1 MHVTVARNLV
11 CVVNAAPLRYQGGTI
26 AFNGVILLR
35 ELGGVVMFSA
45 MRLDYVAWIKPKVL
59 ACGVKTK
66 GPILGAGALALTLF
80 SASGAQAQCVGTKDL
95 APPPGPPSTQSVVAM
110 AVAGVSA
117 SVNALT
123 SSINTAN
130 TAFLTQSS
138 AFIGSPANPQPDQ
151 EGGGVW
157 ARGVGGHLSTST
169 TSTTGS
175 VNFGTTLN
183 GNITCNARTVEDFAG
198 VQIGTDVARLNVNGW
213 NLHIG
218 STVGYLG
225 ANTRDATPAGLN
237 PGPPTLHDNLQ
248 IPFVGAYAAASYGN
262 FLVDGQVRGDFF
274 QNEVS
279 DDNHGLSAQHFNAR
293 GISLTGNVA
302 YNQKL
307 GNQWFIEPSA
317 GIVWSR
323 TQVDQLNVPGTMV
336 TGGAGP
342 SGLLIPPWLLTVND
356 IESTL
361 GRLSVR
367 AGTTIT
373 SGNVVWQPFASAGV
387 FHEFQGGAVG
397 SLTTNFASLGRSFA
411 SIPTLSSTVSTSG
424 LGTYGQFG
432 AGIAARIVDT
442 GWVTYLRGDYRTGDN
457 IEGWSINGGLRY
469 TFGPDPATGGG
480 ALAKAAIYKAP
491 VAPAAAY
498 NWSGF
503 YIGAYLGADWGHTS
517 WNFADSGATIDPHF
531 AGLLGGGEIGYNY
544 QVGKWVLGV
553 EGDVGATNAR
563 GAQPCPT
570 GFFYNC
576 ENSTNWLSTAT
587 ARIGY
592 AYWDRL
598 LTYVKAGAVIAQD
611 RADIVCDTGSQ
622 LTGGRVDGCPSQSAS
637 KTRAGWTIGWGTE
650 FGLTQN
656 LSVKTE
662 TMYFDLGSDHYNVGG
677 TPIDIQKNGFI
688 STVGL
693 HYRFGG

>member
-1 MHVTVARNLV
+1 
-11 CVVNAAPLRYQGGTI
+11 
-26 AFNGVILLR
+26 
-35 ELGGVVMFSA
+35 MFSA
-45 MRLDYVAWIKPKVL
+45 MRLDYVACVKPKVL
-59 ACGVKTK
+59 AGGVRTK
-66 GPILGAGALALTLF
+66 GSILGAGALALTLF
-80 SASGAQAQCVGTKDL
+80 SGAAAQAQCTVNGLTDL
-95 APPPGPPSTQSVVAM
+95 SKVADGRVAAAGVM
-110 AVAGVSA
+110 AVTNVSA
-117 SVNALT
+117 SVGALV
-123 SSINTAN
+123 SSINTVN

-157 ARGVGGHLSTST
+157 ARGVGGHLNVST
-169 TSTTGS
+169 TATAGNIS
-175 VNFGTTLN
+175 FGTAQQ
-183 GNITCNARTVEDFAG
+183 GNIVCNTRTLEDFAG
-198 VQIGTDVARLNVNGW
+198 VQIGTDFARLNVNGW
-213 NLHIG
+213 NLHLG

-225 ANTRDATPAGLN
+225 SRTHDATPGLD
-237 PGPPTLHDNLQ
+237 PPASFRDSLQ
-248 IPFVGAYAAASYGN
+248 IPFVGMYGAASYGN

-274 QNEVS
+274 QNDVS
-279 DDNHGLSAQHFNAR
+279 DSTHGLSGQRFDAR

-323 TQVDQLNVPGTMV
+323 TQVDSSHVPGTGI
-336 TGGAGP
+336 TGTPIGP
-342 SGLLIPPWLLTVND
+342 GFVPPWVLTVND

-367 AGTTIT
+367 VGTTVP
-373 SGNVVWQPFASAGV
+373 SGNVVWQPFASASV
-387 FHEFQGGAVG
+387 FHEFQGGVTS
-397 SLTTNFASLGRSFA
+397 SLASDFSAMGVSGL
-411 SIPTLSSTVSTSG
+411 PTLRSTVSTSS
-424 LGTYGQFG
+424 LGSYGQFG
-432 AGIAARIVDT
+432 VGVAARFVNT
-442 GWVTYLRGDYRTGDN
+442 GWVSYLRGDYRTGDN
-457 IEGWSINGGLRY
+457 IEGWSVNGGLRY
-469 TFGPDPATGGG
+469 QFAPDPATGGG
-480 ALAKAAIYKAP
+480 PVFAKAAIYKAP
-491 VAPAAAY
+491 AAPAAY

-662 TMYFDLGSDHYNVGG
+662 TMYFDLGSDRYNVGG

>member
-1 MHVTVARNLV
+1 
-11 CVVNAAPLRYQGGTI
+11 
-26 AFNGVILLR
+26 
-35 ELGGVVMFSA
+35 MFSV
-45 MRLDYVAWIKPKVL
+45 MRLDYVACINPKVL
-59 ACGVKTK
+59 ACGVRTK

-80 SASGAQAQCVGTKDL
+80 SASAAQAQCTVSGALDKSPL
-95 APPPGPPSTQSVVAM
+95 GPTVAM

-138 AFIGSPANPQPDQ
+138 ALIGSPANPQPDQ

-169 TSTTGS
+169 TSTTGTLI
-175 VNFGTTLN
+175 FGTPVATN
-183 GNITCNARTVEDFAG
+183 FTCNTRTLEDFAG

-213 NLHIG
+213 NLHLG

-225 ANTRDATPAGLN
+225 AKTQDATPAGLN
-237 PGPPTLHDNLQ
+237 PGPPTFRDNLQ
-248 IPFVGAYAAASYGN
+248 IPFVGIYAAASYGN

-279 DDNHGLSAQHFNAR
+279 DENHGLSGQHFNAR

-307 GNQWFIEPSA
+307 GNQWFVEPSA
-317 GIVWSR
+317 GVVWSR
-323 TQVDQLNVPGTMV
+323 TQVDPLNVPGTIALA
-336 TGGAGP
+336 GGAGP
-342 SGLLIPPWLLTVND
+342 SGVLIPPWLLTVND

-367 AGTTIT
+367 VGTTVT
-373 SGNVVWQPFASAGV
+373 SGNVAWQPFVSASV

-397 SLTTNFASLGRSFA
+397 SLTTNFGALGGSWG
-411 SIPTLSSTVSTSG
+411 STPTLFSSVSTGG

-432 AGIAARIVDT
+432 LGVAARVVDT

-457 IEGWSINGGLRY
+457 IEGWSLNGGLRY
-469 TFGPDPATGGG
+469 TFGPDSAVGGPVY
-480 ALAKAAIYKAP
+480 AKAPIYKAP
-491 VAPAAAY
+491 PAPAAY
-498 NWSGF
+498 NWNGF
-503 YIGAYLGADWGHTS
+503 YIGAYLGADWGHTTWS
-517 WNFADSGATIDPHF
+517 FGDGSSIDPRF
-531 AGLLGGGEIGYNY
+531 AGLLGGGVIGYNY
-544 QVGKWVLGV
+544 QVGKWVFGV
-553 EGDVGATNAR
+553 EGDIGWTNAR
-563 GAQPCPT
+563 GAQPCLT
-570 GFFYNC
+570 DFFHNC
-576 ENSTNWLSTAT
+576 EINSNWLSTAT
-587 ARIGY
+587 ARVGY

-598 LTYVKAGAVIAQD
+598 LTYVKAGAAIAQD
-611 RADIVCDTGSQ
+611 QAQVVCDTGSRPTIATVT
-622 LTGGRVDGCPSQSAS
+622 LDGCPSQSDS
-637 KTRAGWTIGWGTE
+637 KTRTGWTVGWGTE

-662 TMYFDLGSDHYNVGG
+662 TMYFDLGSDRYNVAG